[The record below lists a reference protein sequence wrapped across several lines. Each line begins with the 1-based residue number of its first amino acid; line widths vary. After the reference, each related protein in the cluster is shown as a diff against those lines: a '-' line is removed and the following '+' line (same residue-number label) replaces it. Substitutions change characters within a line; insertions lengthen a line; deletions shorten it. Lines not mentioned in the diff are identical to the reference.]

1 MVEYCSWCGARMSD
15 DMFEFNPDWSGFC
28 AECEREMVGSKG
40 LPDKVGTKTAT
51 DAPLNP
57 SGLGNA
63 EGEK

>member
-1 MVEYCSWCGARMSD
+1 MSD